1 MGFRTVVVNSRSKLE
16 CRLNFLIVRGE
27 TEKRIYINEI
37 NTLIVQSTAV
47 SLTAALLSEL
57 VRNNVKVVF
66 CDEKCNPS
74 SELLPYY
81 GSHNTSKRIKIQTG
95 WTQEIKD
102 EVWKVLIAKKI
113 TSQSELLKKR
123 GFETESI
130 MLEEYAADVTPGD
143 KTNRE
148 GHSAKVY
155 FNCIL
160 PEGVTRRGGGF
171 INGCLNY
178 GYAVLLSAINREI
191 VASGYMTQIGVW
203 HDNEFNEFNL
213 GSDMIEDTLKVCGV
227 KPSKN
232 YDTLI
237 EKLVCYINIFIELK
251 SVSFFVLVGFRDVLS
266 DEDLIA
272 LIDHCKLNKV
282 GLFFLESGKCRK
294 RLQEE
299 RKIIITEDLCEIVE
313 NIA

>member
-16 CRLNFLIVRGE
+16 CRLNFLTVRGE

-148 GHSAKVY
+148 GHAAKVY

-213 GSDMIEDTLKVCGV
+213 GSDMIEPLRTIIDETALTIEPGDATFKHTMAGALNYEVTFADKKTTLDVAV
-227 KPSKN
+227 RQ
-232 YDTLI
+232 Y
-237 EKLVCYINIFIELK
+237 VK
-251 SVSFFVLVGFRDVLS
+251 SVLYALEVNDPDEVTFPEDV
-266 DEDLIA
+266 
-272 LIDHCKLNKV
+272 
-282 GLFFLESGKCRK
+282 
-294 RLQEE
+294 
-299 RKIIITEDLCEIVE
+299 KISHE
-313 NIA
+313 

>member
-37 NTLIVQSTAV
+37 NTLIVQSAAV

-148 GHSAKVY
+148 GHATKVY

-160 PEGVTRRGGGF
+160 PEGVTRRGSGF

-213 GSDMIEDTLKVCGV
+213 GSDMIEPLRTIIDETALTIEPGDATFKHTMAGALNYEVTFADKKTTLDVAV
-227 KPSKN
+227 RQ
-232 YDTLI
+232 Y
-237 EKLVCYINIFIELK
+237 VK
-251 SVSFFVLVGFRDVLS
+251 SVLYALEVNDPDEVTFPEDV
-266 DEDLIA
+266 
-272 LIDHCKLNKV
+272 
-282 GLFFLESGKCRK
+282 
-294 RLQEE
+294 
-299 RKIIITEDLCEIVE
+299 KISHE
-313 NIA
+313 

>member
-148 GHSAKVY
+148 GHAAKVY

-160 PEGVTRRGGGF
+160 PEGVTRRGSGF

-213 GSDMIEDTLKVCGV
+213 GSDMIEPLRTIIDETALTIEPCDATFKHTMAGALNYEVTFADKKTTLDVAV
-227 KPSKN
+227 RQ
-232 YDTLI
+232 Y
-237 EKLVCYINIFIELK
+237 VK
-251 SVSFFVLVGFRDVLS
+251 SVLYALEVNDPDEVTFPEDV
-266 DEDLIA
+266 
-272 LIDHCKLNKV
+272 
-282 GLFFLESGKCRK
+282 
-294 RLQEE
+294 
-299 RKIIITEDLCEIVE
+299 KISHE
-313 NIA
+313 

>member
-1 MGFRTVVVNSRSKLE
+1 M
-16 CRLNFLIVRGE
+16 
-27 TEKRIYINEI
+27 
-37 NTLIVQSTAV
+37 
-47 SLTAALLSEL
+47 
-57 VRNNVKVVF
+57 KVVF

-148 GHSAKVY
+148 GHAAKVY

-171 INGCLNY
+171 IKGCLNY

-213 GSDMIEDTLKVCGV
+213 GSDMIEPLRTIIDETALTIEPGDATFKHTMAGALNYEVTFADKKTTLDVAV
-227 KPSKN
+227 RQ
-232 YDTLI
+232 Y
-237 EKLVCYINIFIELK
+237 VK
-251 SVSFFVLVGFRDVLS
+251 SVLYALEVNDPDEVTFPEDV
-266 DEDLIA
+266 
-272 LIDHCKLNKV
+272 
-282 GLFFLESGKCRK
+282 
-294 RLQEE
+294 
-299 RKIIITEDLCEIVE
+299 KISHE
-313 NIA
+313 

>member
-148 GHSAKVY
+148 GHAAKVY

-213 GSDMIEDTLKVCGV
+213 GSDMIEPLRTIIDETALTIEPGDATFKHTMAGAL
-227 KPSKN
+227 N
-232 YDTLI
+232 YEVTFADKKTILD
-237 EKLVCYINIFIELK
+237 VAVRQYVK
-251 SVSFFVLVGFRDVLS
+251 SVLYALEVNDPDEVTFPEDV
-266 DEDLIA
+266 
-272 LIDHCKLNKV
+272 
-282 GLFFLESGKCRK
+282 
-294 RLQEE
+294 
-299 RKIIITEDLCEIVE
+299 KISHE
-313 NIA
+313 

>member
-148 GHSAKVY
+148 GHAAKVY

-213 GSDMIEDTLKVCGV
+213 GSDMIEPLRTIIDETALTIEPGDATFKHTMAGALNYEVPFADKKTTLDVAV
-227 KPSKN
+227 RQ
-232 YDTLI
+232 Y
-237 EKLVCYINIFIELK
+237 VK
-251 SVSFFVLVGFRDVLS
+251 SVLYALEVNDPDEVTFPEDV
-266 DEDLIA
+266 
-272 LIDHCKLNKV
+272 
-282 GLFFLESGKCRK
+282 
-294 RLQEE
+294 
-299 RKIIITEDLCEIVE
+299 KISHE
-313 NIA
+313 

>member
-95 WTQEIKD
+95 WTQKIKD

-113 TSQSELLKKR
+113 TSQSELIKKR

-148 GHSAKVY
+148 GHAAKVY

-213 GSDMIEDTLKVCGV
+213 GSDMIEPLRTIIDETALTIEPGDATFKHTMAGALNYEVTFADKKTTLDVAV
-227 KPSKN
+227 RQ
-232 YDTLI
+232 Y
-237 EKLVCYINIFIELK
+237 VK
-251 SVSFFVLVGFRDVLS
+251 SVLYALEVNDPDEVTFPEDV
-266 DEDLIA
+266 
-272 LIDHCKLNKV
+272 
-282 GLFFLESGKCRK
+282 
-294 RLQEE
+294 
-299 RKIIITEDLCEIVE
+299 KISHE
-313 NIA
+313 

>member
-148 GHSAKVY
+148 GHAAKVY

-213 GSDMIEDTLKVCGV
+213 GSDIIEPLRTIIDETALTIEPGDATFKHTMAGALNYEVTFADKKTTLDVAV
-227 KPSKN
+227 RQ
-232 YDTLI
+232 Y
-237 EKLVCYINIFIELK
+237 VK
-251 SVSFFVLVGFRDVLS
+251 SVLYALEVNDPGEVTFPEDV
-266 DEDLIA
+266 
-272 LIDHCKLNKV
+272 
-282 GLFFLESGKCRK
+282 
-294 RLQEE
+294 
-299 RKIIITEDLCEIVE
+299 KISYE
-313 NIA
+313 

>member
-57 VRNNVKVVF
+57 IRNNVKVVF

-81 GSHNTSKRIKIQTG
+81 GAHNTSKRIKTQTN
-95 WTQEIKD
+95 WTQFAKD
-102 EVWKVLIAKKI
+102 SVWKILIQKKI
-113 TSQSELLKKR
+113 KNQANLLQKR
-123 GFETESI
+123 GFSEENQ
-130 MLEEYAADVTPGD
+130 MLEEYAADVAYGD
-143 KTNRE
+143 ATNRE
-148 GHSAKVY
+148 GHAAKVY
-155 FNCIL
+155 FNCLL

-171 INGCLNY
+171 VNGCLNY

-191 VASGYMTQIGVW
+191 VASGYMTQIGIW

-213 GSDMIEDTLKVCGV
+213 GSDLMEPLRPVVDETALNIPSDDSMFKRKMAGILNYNATFAEKNTTLDIAIRQYV
-227 KPSKN
+227 
-232 YDTLI
+232 
-237 EKLVCYINIFIELK
+237 K
-251 SVSFFVLVGFRDVLS
+251 SVLT
-266 DEDLIA
+266 A
-272 LIDHCKLNKV
+272 LELN
-282 GLFFLESGKCRK
+282 ST
-294 RLQEE
+294 EE
-299 RKIIITEDLCEIVE
+299 IIFPE
-313 NIA
+313 NIEIP

>member
-148 GHSAKVY
+148 GHAAKVY

-213 GSDMIEDTLKVCGV
+213 GSDMIEPLRTIIDETALTIEPGDATFKHTMAGALNYEVTFADKKTTLDVAV
-227 KPSKN
+227 RQ
-232 YDTLI
+232 Y
-237 EKLVCYINIFIELK
+237 VK
-251 SVSFFVLVGFRDVLS
+251 SVLYALEVNDPGEVTFP
-266 DEDLIA
+266 EDM
-272 LIDHCKLNKV
+272 
-282 GLFFLESGKCRK
+282 
-294 RLQEE
+294 
-299 RKIIITEDLCEIVE
+299 KISHE
-313 NIA
+313 

>member
-1 MGFRTVVVNSRSKLE
+1 MGFRTLVVNSRSKLE

-148 GHSAKVY
+148 GHAAKVY

-213 GSDMIEDTLKVCGV
+213 GSDMIEPLRTIIDETALTIEPGDATFKHTMAGALNYEVTFADKKTTLDVAV
-227 KPSKN
+227 RQ
-232 YDTLI
+232 Y
-237 EKLVCYINIFIELK
+237 VK
-251 SVSFFVLVGFRDVLS
+251 SVLYALEVNDPDEVTFPEDV
-266 DEDLIA
+266 
-272 LIDHCKLNKV
+272 
-282 GLFFLESGKCRK
+282 
-294 RLQEE
+294 
-299 RKIIITEDLCEIVE
+299 KISHE
-313 NIA
+313 

>member
-148 GHSAKVY
+148 GHAAKVY
-155 FNCIL
+155 FNCIM

-213 GSDMIEDTLKVCGV
+213 GSDMIEPLRTIIDETALTIEPGDATFKHTMAGALNYEVTFADKKTTLDVAV
-227 KPSKN
+227 RQ
-232 YDTLI
+232 Y
-237 EKLVCYINIFIELK
+237 VK
-251 SVSFFVLVGFRDVLS
+251 SVLYALEVNDPDEVTFPEDV
-266 DEDLIA
+266 
-272 LIDHCKLNKV
+272 
-282 GLFFLESGKCRK
+282 
-294 RLQEE
+294 
-299 RKIIITEDLCEIVE
+299 KISHE
-313 NIA
+313 

>member
-66 CDEKCNPS
+66 YDEKCNPS

-148 GHSAKVY
+148 GHAAKVY

-213 GSDMIEDTLKVCGV
+213 GSDMIEPLRTIIDETALTIEPGDATFKHTMAGALNYEVTFADKKTTLDVAV
-227 KPSKN
+227 RQ
-232 YDTLI
+232 Y
-237 EKLVCYINIFIELK
+237 VK
-251 SVSFFVLVGFRDVLS
+251 SVLYALEVNDPDEVTFPEDV
-266 DEDLIA
+266 
-272 LIDHCKLNKV
+272 
-282 GLFFLESGKCRK
+282 
-294 RLQEE
+294 
-299 RKIIITEDLCEIVE
+299 KISHE
-313 NIA
+313 

>member
-95 WTQEIKD
+95 WTQEIKN

-148 GHSAKVY
+148 GHAAKVY

-213 GSDMIEDTLKVCGV
+213 GSDMIEPLRTIIDETALTIEPGDATFKHTMAGALNYEVTFADKKTTLDVAV
-227 KPSKN
+227 RQ
-232 YDTLI
+232 Y
-237 EKLVCYINIFIELK
+237 VK
-251 SVSFFVLVGFRDVLS
+251 SVLYALEVNDPDEVTFPEDV
-266 DEDLIA
+266 
-272 LIDHCKLNKV
+272 
-282 GLFFLESGKCRK
+282 
-294 RLQEE
+294 
-299 RKIIITEDLCEIVE
+299 KISHE
-313 NIA
+313 

>member
-148 GHSAKVY
+148 GHAAKVY

-213 GSDMIEDTLKVCGV
+213 GSDIIEPLRTIIDETALTIEPGDATFKHMMAGALNYEVTFADKKTTLDVAV
-227 KPSKN
+227 RQ
-232 YDTLI
+232 Y
-237 EKLVCYINIFIELK
+237 VK
-251 SVSFFVLVGFRDVLS
+251 SVLYALEVNDPDEVTFPEDV
-266 DEDLIA
+266 
-272 LIDHCKLNKV
+272 
-282 GLFFLESGKCRK
+282 
-294 RLQEE
+294 
-299 RKIIITEDLCEIVE
+299 KISHE
-313 NIA
+313 

>member
-148 GHSAKVY
+148 GHAAKVY

-213 GSDMIEDTLKVCGV
+213 GSDMIEPLRTIIDETALTIEPGDATFKHTMAGALNYKVTFADKKTTLDVAV
-227 KPSKN
+227 RQ
-232 YDTLI
+232 Y
-237 EKLVCYINIFIELK
+237 VK
-251 SVSFFVLVGFRDVLS
+251 SVLYALEVNDPDEVTFPEDV
-266 DEDLIA
+266 
-272 LIDHCKLNKV
+272 
-282 GLFFLESGKCRK
+282 
-294 RLQEE
+294 
-299 RKIIITEDLCEIVE
+299 KISHE
-313 NIA
+313 